1 MVVNLLIILIFFVL
15 IFLVLSLRPL
25 ISCALH
31 LNTALTAIVR
41 SNALVYEVPQ
51 DAKTFGAKDSLPI
64 FDSLELPGI
73 PVFLRFSPDDE
84 SLVMICSN
92 TATDGSSSTSLN
104 TMRWGKYAG
113 KKAIGGQ
120 EAMARFAPR
129 KVETLMT
136 GKDLFF
142 TYTTSSTH
150 NASIV
155 AHSERVM
162 SPSVDASIDGSAVKD
177 KNQEKDKEKDASVE
191 KAVWVQRAGLE
202 ESWSKVSVSSPD
214 DRWSTPVCHSAGGG
228 DSVLVIEDG
237 WLVSKA
243 LSRWK
248 RDENGELKSK
258 RIMEVKGEVNFLV
271 SPDNSR
277 AVILQEDIDGGYYS
291 LKVIEGEDA
300 LDPCNPSLGHQYELP
315 NPNLTVAFWFSPD
328 STKLLCL
335 TATGKNIQ
343 DVITQKTRF
352 RVALNSDVQYSVF
365 NFPLQE
371 LREYNTFKPTPYFM
385 KTYVS
390 FASQYAQVRSND

>member
-1 MVVNLLIILIFFVL
+1 M
-15 IFLVLSLRPL
+15 
-25 ISCALH
+25 
-31 LNTALTAIVR
+31 
-41 SNALVYEVPQ
+41 
-51 DAKTFGAKDSLPI
+51 PI

-84 SLVMICSN
+84 SLVMICSK
-92 TATDGSSSTSLN
+92 TASDGSSLTSLN

-142 TYTTSSTH
+142 TYTTSSAH

-162 SPSVDASIDGSAVKD
+162 SPSVDTSIED
-177 KNQEKDKEKDASVE
+177 QEKGQDKDKEKEAEKVIE

-202 ESWSKVSVSSPD
+202 ESWSKVSVSSPGD
-214 DRWSTPVCHSAGGG
+214 KWSTPVCHSAGGG

-237 WLVSKA
+237 WLVTKA

-277 AVILQEDIDGGYYS
+277 AVILQEDIDGGHYS

-300 LDPCNPSLGHQYELP
+300 LDPCSPSTGHQYEMP

-335 TATGKNIQ
+335 TATGKSIQ

-390 FASQYAQVRSND
+390 FASQYAQVHNHNNMFLTLVLFVLFCTHGCVCV

>member
-1 MVVNLLIILIFFVL
+1 M
-15 IFLVLSLRPL
+15 
-25 ISCALH
+25 
-31 LNTALTAIVR
+31 
-41 SNALVYEVPQ
+41 
-51 DAKTFGAKDSLPI
+51 PI

-84 SLVMICSN
+84 SLVMICSK
-92 TATDGSSSTSLN
+92 TATDGSSLTSLN

-142 TYTTSSTH
+142 TYTTSSAH

-155 AHSERVM
+155 AHSERLM
-162 SPSVDASIDGSAVKD
+162 SSSVDTSIEDGTVKSKD
-177 KNQEKDKEKDASVE
+177 QEKEKESEKVIE

-202 ESWSKVSVSSPD
+202 ESWSKVSVSSPGD
-214 DRWSTPVCHSAGGG
+214 KWSTPVCHSAGGG

-237 WLVSKA
+237 WLVTKA

-277 AVILQEDIDGGYYS
+277 AVILQEDIDGGHYS

-300 LDPCNPSLGHQYELP
+300 LDPCSPSTGHQYEMP

-335 TATGKNIQ
+335 TATGKSIQ

-390 FASQYAQVRSND
+390 FASQYAQVRNHNITFLILCFNCLLLCTRMRMSISHPI